1 MANVDPRS
9 LSPEAQEALRRRGV
23 EMVGVQGLKIG
34 RVAALLGVS
43 RMAVSTWVKAARAG
57 GDAAL
62 AAQKRGRK
70 PGHTLLSAVQTRR
83 VLGWVC
89 DKCPDQLKLPFY
101 LWTQESV
108 QALIRRRL
116 GIEVSRST
124 AGRLMRANGFSSQ
137 KPTRRAFEQDQAAVD
152 QWLQEEYPAIKAQ
165 AKADGAVIL
174 WGDET
179 GMRSDHQTGT
189 SYAPVGHTPVIDGT
203 GKRFR
208 CNMISALSNRGQLQF
223 MIFKKNFN
231 VSVCLRFLRRL
242 LQQNRRKVVLIWD
255 GHPVHCSAAVAQF
268 VAAHA
273 AQLQVHR
280 LPTYSPDLNP
290 DELVNNDVKSNALG
304 RQRPRTQRQMIR
316 NIRTHMQK
324 RKDDPATVRRFFQEE
339 SVRYAAA

>member
-1 MANVDPRS
+1 MVDPRS
-9 LSPEAQEALRRRGV
+9 LSPEAQEALRRRAV
-23 EMVGVQGLKIG
+23 EMVLGQGRKVGDTAQLM
-34 RVAALLGVS
+34 GVS
-43 RMAVSTWVKAARAG
+43 RMSVSTWIKAARAG

-70 PGHTLLSAVQTRR
+70 PGHTLLSAQQTLR
-83 VLGWVC
+83 VLGWVR
-89 DKCPDQLKLPFY
+89 DACPDQLKLPFF

-108 QALIRRRL
+108 QALIKRRL
-116 GIEVSRST
+116 GVAVSRST

-152 QWLQEEYPAIKAQ
+152 RWLKEEYPAIARE
-165 AKADGAVIL
+165 AKAEKAVIL

-189 SYAPVGHTPVIDGT
+189 SYSPVGKTPVIDGT
-203 GKRFR
+203 GKRFK

-223 MIFKKNFN
+223 MIFKDNFN
-231 VSVCLRFLRRL
+231 NRVCLTFLRRL
-242 LQQNRRKVVLIWD
+242 LKNNRRKVVLIWD
-255 GHPVHCSAAVAQF
+255 GHPVHCSAAVAGF
-268 VAAHA
+268 VAENATR
-273 AQLQVHR
+273 LKVHR

-304 RQRPRTQRQMIR
+304 RKRPRTQKQMIR
-316 NIRTHMQK
+316 HIRQHMQK
-324 RKDDPATVRRFFQEE
+324 RQNDPALVRRFFQEE

>member
-1 MANVDPRS
+1 MVDPRT
-9 LSPEAQEALRRRGV
+9 LSPEAQEALRRRAV
-23 EMVGVQGLKIG
+23 EMVLVQGQKIG
-34 RVAALLGVS
+34 RVAQLLGVS
-43 RMAVSTWVKAARAG
+43 RMSVSTWVKAARAG
-57 GDAAL
+57 GEAAL

-70 PGHTLLSAVQTRR
+70 PGHTLLSARQTQR
-83 VLGWVC
+83 VLGWVR

-108 QALIRRRL
+108 QALIQKRL
-116 GIEVSRST
+116 GIEISRST

-152 QWLQEEYPAIKAQ
+152 KWLNEEYPAIAAQ
-165 AKADGAVIL
+165 AKAEKAVIL

-189 SYAPVGHTPVIDGT
+189 SYAPVGQTPVIDGT
-203 GKRFR
+203 GKRFK

-223 MIFKKNFN
+223 MIFKRNFN
-231 VSVCLRFLRRL
+231 NGVCLTFLRRL
-242 LQQNRRKVVLIWD
+242 LKNNRQKVVLIWD
-255 GHPVHCSAAVAQF
+255 GHPVHCSAAVAEF
-268 VAAHA
+268 VAENA
-273 AQLQVHR
+273 AKLKVYR

-304 RQRPRTQRQMIR
+304 RKRPRTQQQMIR

-324 RKDDPATVRRFFQEE
+324 RQDDPALVCRFFQEE

>member
-1 MANVDPRS
+1 MVDPRS

-23 EMVGVQGLKIG
+23 EMVLVQGQKIG
-34 RVAALLGVS
+34 KAAQLLGVS
-43 RMAVSTWVKAARAG
+43 RMSMSTWLKAAKSG

-70 PGHTLLSAVQTRR
+70 PGHTLLSAQQTRR
-83 VLGWVC
+83 VLGWVR

-108 QALIRRRL
+108 QALIKKQL

-124 AGRLMRANGFSSQ
+124 AGRLLRANGFSSQ
-137 KPTRRAFEQDQAAVD
+137 KPTRRALEQDQAAVD
-152 QWLQEEYPAIKAQ
+152 RWLEEEYPAIAAQ
-165 AKADGAVIL
+165 AKAEKAVIL
-174 WGDET
+174 WGDEV

-189 SYAPVGHTPVIDGT
+189 SYSPVGQTPVIDGT

-223 MIFKKNFN
+223 MIFRKNFN
-231 VSVCLRFLRRL
+231 NAVCLKFLRRL
-242 LQQNRRKVVLIWD
+242 LKNNRGKVVLIWD
-255 GHPVHCSAAVAQF
+255 SHPVHRSAAVAEF
-268 VAAHA
+268 VAANTA
-273 AQLQVHR
+273 RLRVYF

-304 RQRPRTQRQMIR
+304 RKRPRTQKQMIR
-316 NIRTHMQK
+316 HIRSHMQM
-324 RKDDPATVRRFFQEE
+324 RQNDPALVRRFFHEE